1 MRLCLVSPARAV
13 NVSLY
18 YMIAMHTVRHDQVL
32 TPIEVVNTF
41 PWLLYGKFRSIIG
54 ADKEKELM
62 IPQCNKNKYSTK
74 NSLDR
79 WLSERER
86 NNPFAKW
93 YRLGYHS
100 LYAHSF
106 DLSLSSIMGKGVGG
120 EWAVVQWSSPTGPG
134 FWPGSGFR
142 GGPGHLWGKN
152 DPDF

>member
-120 EWAVVQWSSPTGPG
+120 RVSCGSMVKPNRTRILTRVRVPWWA
-134 FWPGSGFR
+134 WP
-142 GGPGHLWGKN
+142 LN